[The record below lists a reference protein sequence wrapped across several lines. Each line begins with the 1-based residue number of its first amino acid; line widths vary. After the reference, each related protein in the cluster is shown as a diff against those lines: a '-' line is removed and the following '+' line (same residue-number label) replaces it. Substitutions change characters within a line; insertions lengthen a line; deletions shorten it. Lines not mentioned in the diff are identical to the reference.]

1 MHENAD
7 LEIIYEKYAL
17 PVKKYIYGMCHN
29 ESLAEDITAETF
41 YKAITNI
48 DKFHSG
54 NMLTWLCS
62 IAQNTYFDSRRKKES
77 QNLPFPEESRD
88 TIPSNSLSPEE
99 EILKKEE
106 RLLLY
111 HALQK
116 LDPEKKDIV
125 YLRIF
130 GELSF
135 KEIGEI
141 IGKSENYT
149 RVTFYRS
156 KNQLKGWINHEI

>member
-1 MHENAD
+1 MHDIE
-7 LEIIYEKYAL
+7 EIYRRYAL
-17 PVKKYIYGMCHN
+17 PVKKYVYGMCRN
-29 ESLAEDITAETF
+29 EALADDVTAETF
-41 YKAITNI
+41 YKAIKNI
-48 DKFHSG
+48 DSFGSG

-62 IAQNTYFDSRRKKES
+62 IARNTYIDCIRKKEYK
-77 QNLPFPEESRD
+77 NLPFPENADE
-88 TIPSNSLSPEE
+88 TLLSDSPTPEE
-99 EILKKEE
+99 QALKRDE

-111 HALQK
+111 KYLQR
-116 LDPEKKDIV
+116 LEPEKKDVV

-141 IGKSENYT
+141 IGKSENYA

-156 KNQLKGWINHEI
+156 KNQLKGWMENEN